1 MALPT
6 MSTPSIP
13 PGPPASVR
21 ALLAHPGVGDVLRL
35 VAGSRGLDRALSHPR
50 IQKSGLV
57 FAGHLHGIVPS
68 RVQIFGETEIT
79 YFATLDP
86 DARAARA
93 ALLFSLAPSL
103 VVLTRDVDPPSEIV
117 EAAERTGS
125 PLAIAAAR
133 SSHAIALLHG
143 VLDTIL
149 APREWRHG
157 VMVEVYGVGILL
169 TGASGIGKSECAL
182 FLVERGHRLVADDRV
197 EITSAAD
204 NTLVGRPA
212 PLLKHHLEIRGL
224 GILNIRDLFG
234 ATAVRDEATLHLVI
248 DLRSFERHE
257 DADRLGIDDV
267 TTSMLGQEVPLVTI
281 PVRPGRD
288 MGVLLEVA
296 ARNQLLKRS
305 GHHGAR
311 AFVDRL
317 EKATMK

>member
-1 MALPT
+1 MTSGPT
-6 MSTPSIP
+6 NRPSLP

-21 ALLAHPGVGDVLRL
+21 ELLVLRPMAEL
-35 VAGSRGLDRALSHPR
+35 IRVVAGHGGLDRPLSHPR

-57 FAGHLHGIVPS
+57 FAGHLHGLVPS
-68 RVQIFGETEIT
+68 RVQIFGETELT
-79 YFATLDP
+79 YLETLP
-86 DARAARA
+86 VELRRERI
-93 ALLFSLAPSL
+93 ALFFSLAPSL
-103 VVLTRDVDPPSEIV
+103 VVLTRDVDAPPEIL
-117 EAAERTGS
+117 EAAERTSS
-125 PLAIAAAR
+125 PLAIAHAR
-133 SSHAIALLHG
+133 SSQAIAALHAS
-143 VLDTIL
+143 LDGLL

-157 VMVEVYGVGILL
+157 VLVEVYGVGILL

-197 EITSAAD
+197 EIMSGPD
-204 NTLVGRPA
+204 GTLVGRPA
-212 PLLKHHLEIRGL
+212 PLLRHHLEIRGL

-234 ATAVRDEATLHLVI
+234 ATAVCDEASVHVVI
-248 DLRSFERHE
+248 DLRSFDRHE

-267 TTSMLGQEVPLVTI
+267 TTTVLGKEVPLVTI

-311 AFVDRL
+311 AFIDRL
-317 EKATMK
+317 EKATNR

>member
-1 MALPT
+1 MAAPY
-6 MSTPSIP
+6 MSTPSLV

-21 ALLAHPGVGDVLRL
+21 ALLAHPGIAEVLRV
-35 VAGSRGLDRALSHPR
+35 VAGAGDLDRPLSHPR

-57 FAGHLHGIVPS
+57 LAGHLHGVVAS
-68 RVQIFGETEIT
+68 RIQIFGETELS
-79 YFATLDP
+79 YFETLSADE
-86 DARAARA
+86 RRARA
-93 ALLFSLAPSL
+93 ALLFSLSPSL
-103 VVLTRDVDPPSEIV
+103 VVLTRDVDAPTELI
-117 EAAERTGS
+117 EAAEATDS
-125 PLAIAAAR
+125 PLAIASAR
-133 SSHAIALLHG
+133 SSQTIAILHG
-143 VLDTIL
+143 VLDTLL

-204 NTLVGRPA
+204 GTLVGRPA
-212 PLLKHHLEIRGL
+212 PLLRHHLEIRGL

-234 ATAVRDEATLHLVI
+234 ATAVRDEATLHLVV
-248 DLRSFERHE
+248 DLRSFERHDE
-257 DADRLGIDDV
+257 VDRLGVDDL
-267 TTSMLGQEVPLVTI
+267 TTHLLGQDVPLVAI

-296 ARNQLLKRS
+296 ARNQLLKRA
-305 GHHGAR
+305 GHHSAR
-311 AFVDRL
+311 AFIDRL

>member
-1 MALPT
+1 M
-6 MSTPSIP
+6 
-13 PGPPASVR
+13 R
-21 ALLAHPGVGDVLRL
+21 ALLAYPGVSDVLRI
-35 VAGSRGLDRALSHPR
+35 VAGARGIDRALAHPR

-57 FAGHLHGIVPS
+57 LAGHLHGVVPS
-68 RVQIFGETEIT
+68 RIQIFGETEIT
-79 YFATLDP
+79 YFETLSVED
-86 DARAARA
+86 RRVRA

-103 VVLTRDVDPPSEIV
+103 VVLTRDVVPPSELLD
-117 EAAERTGS
+117 AAEATGS
-125 PLAIAAAR
+125 PLAVAAAR
-133 SSHAIALLHG
+133 SSQAIALLHS

-212 PLLKHHLEIRGL
+212 PLLRHHLEIRGL

-234 ATAVRDEATLHLVI
+234 ATAVRDEAPLHLVI

-257 DADRLGIDDV
+257 DADRLGVDDV
-267 TTSMLGQEVPLVTI
+267 TTMLLGQEVPLVTI

-305 GHHGAR
+305 GHHSAR

>member
-1 MALPT
+1 MHVPS
-6 MSTPSIP
+6 MSTPSLL

-21 ALLAHPGVGDVLRL
+21 SLLAHPGVSDALRI
-35 VAGSRGLDRALSHPR
+35 VAGSRGLERPLAHPR

-57 FAGHLHGIVPS
+57 LAGHLHGVVPS

-79 YFATLDP
+79 YFETLSVED
-86 DARAARA
+86 RRARA

-103 VVLTRDVDPPSEIV
+103 VVLTRDVAPPVELV
-117 EAAERTGS
+117 EAAEATGS
-125 PLAIAAAR
+125 PLAVASAR
-133 SSHAIALLHG
+133 SSQAIALLHG

-212 PLLKHHLEIRGL
+212 PLLRHHLEIRGL
-224 GILNIRDLFG
+224 GILNIRELFG
-234 ATAVRDEATLHLVI
+234 ATAVRDEAPLHLVI
-248 DLRSFERHE
+248 DLRSFDRHE
-257 DADRLGIDDV
+257 DADRLGVDDV
-267 TTSMLGQEVPLVTI
+267 TTSLLGQEVPLVTI

-305 GHHGAR
+305 GNHGAR